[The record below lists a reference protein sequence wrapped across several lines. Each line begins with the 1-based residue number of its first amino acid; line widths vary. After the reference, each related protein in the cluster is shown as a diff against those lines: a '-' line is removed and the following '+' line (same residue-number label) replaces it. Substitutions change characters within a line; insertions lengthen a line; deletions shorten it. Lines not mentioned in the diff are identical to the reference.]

1 MTNDTEKKIVIGWFA
16 PMEFFG
22 AEITNWDDINENK
35 YAVAIRIEF
44 CEEVEYVKIDEICNG
59 SVSIKK
65 VMEDFI
71 EEIRTTAYTN
81 GEKNSYGY

>member
-1 MTNDTEKKIVIGWFA
+1 MTNDTEKKIVMDWFA

-22 AEITNWDDINENK
+22 AKITNW
-35 YAVAIRIEF
+35 YADSIRIEF

-59 SVSIKK
+59 TADIKK